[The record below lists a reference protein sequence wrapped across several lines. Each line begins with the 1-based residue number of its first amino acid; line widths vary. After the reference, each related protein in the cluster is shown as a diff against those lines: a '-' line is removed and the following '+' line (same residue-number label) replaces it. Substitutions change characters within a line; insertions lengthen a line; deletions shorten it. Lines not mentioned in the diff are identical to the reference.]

1 MIENPLT
8 EKLRSY
14 RILLASG
21 SPRRQQY
28 LKELG
33 ISFDIVKNSVAEV
46 YPDTLK
52 GEEIAAYLA
61 KLKSGGIKDTLKKK
75 DILLTADTVVWFNG
89 RSLAKPAD
97 LDEAKQMLKDLSG
110 QWHEVITSV
119 CFTTV
124 AEQRVATSI
133 TKVCFKDLSS
143 DEIEYYVDEY
153 KPLDKAGAYG
163 IQEWLGSVAI
173 SEIRGSYA
181 NVVGLPTDLV
191 YKTLMVMVSSGV

>member
-8 EKLRSY
+8 LKLKRY

-28 LKELG
+28 LKDMG
-33 ISFDIVKNSVAEV
+33 ISFEIVKNPVEEV
-46 YPDTLK
+46 YPQSLK

-61 KLKSGGIKDTLKKK
+61 KLKSSGLKESLKEK
-75 DILLTADTVVWFNG
+75 DILLTADTVVWFND

-97 LDEAKQMLKDLSG
+97 TKEAKQMLKDLSG

-124 AEQRVATSI
+124 AEQQVVSCI
-133 TKVCFKDLSS
+133 TKVCFETLS
-143 DEIEYYVDEY
+143 DKEIDYYVDAY

-163 IQEWLGSVAI
+163 IQEWLGIVAI
-173 SEIRGSYA
+173 AEINGSYS
-181 NVVGLPTDLV
+181 NVVGLPTNLV
-191 YKTLMVMVSSGV
+191 YKTLMTMVS

>member
-8 EKLRSY
+8 IKLKPY

-28 LKELG
+28 LKEMG
-33 ISFDIVKNSVAEV
+33 ISFEIVKNPVEEV
-46 YPDTLK
+46 YPKSLK
-52 GEEIAAYLA
+52 GGDIATYLA
-61 KLKSGGIKDTLKKK
+61 KLKSSGLKDTLKEK
-75 DILLTADTVVWFNG
+75 DILLTADTVVWFNN

-97 LDEAKQMLKDLSG
+97 SKEAKQMLRDLSG

-119 CFTTV
+119 CFTTRS
-124 AEQRVATSI
+124 EQRVVSST
-133 TKVCFKDLSS
+133 TKVCFEHLSAE
-143 DEIEYYVDEY
+143 EINFYVEAH

-173 SEIRGSYA
+173 TEIRGSYA

-191 YKTLMVMVSSGV
+191 YKTLMNMAS

>member
-8 EKLRSY
+8 LKLKPY

-28 LKELG
+28 LKDIG
-33 ISFDIVKNSVAEV
+33 VSFEIVKNPVEEV
-46 YPDTLK
+46 YPESLK
-52 GEEIAAYLA
+52 GEEIATYLA
-61 KLKSGGIKDTLKKK
+61 KLKSRGLKETLKEK
-75 DILLTADTVVWFNG
+75 DILLTADTVVWFND

-97 LDEAKQMLKDLSG
+97 IKEAKQMLKDLSG

-124 AEQRVATSI
+124 VQQRVVSCI
-133 TKVCFKDLSS
+133 TKVCFETLS
-143 DEIEYYVDEY
+143 DEEIDYYVQVH
-153 KPLDKAGAYG
+153 KPYDKAGAYG

-173 SEIRGSYA
+173 TEINGSYS
-181 NVVGLPTDLV
+181 NVVGLPTNLV
-191 YKTLMVMVSSGV
+191 YKMLMAMTS

>member
-1 MIENPLT
+1 MIDNPLT
-8 EKLRSY
+8 TKLKPY

-33 ISFDIVKNSVAEV
+33 ISFDIVKNPVAEV
-46 YPDTLK
+46 YPDDLK
-52 GEEIAAYLA
+52 GEEIAIYLA
-61 KLKSGGIKDTLKKK
+61 KLKSAGIKDVLKEK
-75 DILLTADTVVWFNG
+75 DILMTADTVVWFND

-97 LDEAKQMLKDLSG
+97 IEEAKQMLKDLSG

-124 AEQRVATSI
+124 AEQRVVTC
-133 TKVCFKDLSS
+133 TTRVRFKELSTE
-143 DEIEYYVDEY
+143 EIDYYVGVY
-153 KPLDKAGAYG
+153 KPFDKAGAYG
-163 IQEWLGSVAI
+163 IQEWLGSVGI
-173 SEIRGSYA
+173 IEIQGSYA

-191 YKTLMVMVSSGV
+191 YKALMDMAS

>member
-8 EKLRSY
+8 LKLKPY
-14 RILLASG
+14 HIILASG

-28 LKELG
+28 MKELG
-33 ISFDIVKNSVAEV
+33 IPFEIVKNPVEEV
-46 YPDTLK
+46 YPDSLK
-52 GEEIAAYLA
+52 GGEIATYLA
-61 KLKSGGIKDTLKKK
+61 KLKSSGLKNTLKEK
-75 DILLTADTVVWFNG
+75 DILLTADTVVWFNN

-97 LDEAKQMLKDLSG
+97 NEEAKQILRDLSG

-124 AEQRVATSI
+124 ADQRLVTST
-133 TKVCFKDLSS
+133 TKVCFKNLSAE
-143 DEIEYYVDEY
+143 EIDYYVEVY

-173 SEIRGSYA
+173 TEIRGSYA
-181 NVVGLPTDLV
+181 NVVGLPTNLV
-191 YKTLMVMVSSGV
+191 YKMLMTMVS

>member
-8 EKLRSY
+8 LKLKAY
-14 RILLASG
+14 HILLASG

-33 ISFDIVKNSVAEV
+33 VPFEIVKNPVEEE
-46 YPDTLK
+46 YPDSLK
-52 GEEIAAYLA
+52 GGEIATYLA
-61 KLKSGGIKDTLKKK
+61 KLKASGLKKTLKEK
-75 DILLTADTVVWFNG
+75 DILLTADTVVWFNN
-89 RSLAKPAD
+89 RSLAKAAD
-97 LDEAKQMLKDLSG
+97 NKEAKQMLRDLSG

-119 CFTTV
+119 CFTTI
-124 AEQRVATSI
+124 AEQRLVTSS
-133 TKVCFKDLSS
+133 TKVCFKNLSA
-143 DEIEYYVDEY
+143 DEIDHYVEVF

-173 SEIRGSYA
+173 TEIRGSYA

-191 YKTLMVMVSSGV
+191 YKMLMSMAS